1 MTESSSTVLNVKN
14 GDKVMY
20 WDGLETM
27 NPLSDAVTVTDV
39 ISDEDKETIY
49 EAAVD
54 KALREAL
61 GKNKGKDMTELQK
74 ALALHD
80 WLVMNCQY
88 DVTTSRPNA
97 HTAYGAIVEGYA
109 VCDGY
114 ANAYND
120 LLGRVGV
127 TATYVLGRKNRY
139 IWVRIRNFMLG
150 AALQSAEK
158 KISC

>member
-1 MTESSSTVLNVKN
+1 
-14 GDKVMY
+14 
-20 WDGLETM
+20 M

-49 EAAVD
+49 EAAGD

-97 HTAYGAIVEGYA
+97 HCVR
-109 VCDGY
+109 CDCRG
-114 ANAYND
+114 
-120 LLGRVGV
+120 LCRL
-127 TATYVLGRKNRY
+127 
-139 IWVRIRNFMLG
+139 
-150 AALQSAEK
+150 
-158 KISC
+158 